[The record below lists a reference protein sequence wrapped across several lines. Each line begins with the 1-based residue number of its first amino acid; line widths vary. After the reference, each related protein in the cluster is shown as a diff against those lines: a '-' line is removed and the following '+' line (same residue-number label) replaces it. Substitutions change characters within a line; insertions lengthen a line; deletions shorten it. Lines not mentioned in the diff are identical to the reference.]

1 MKNEMTSNDA
11 GRETVACMGG
21 TYLTHLD
28 ETKRGLAK
36 LLARENISVRHE
48 PIPTAMFNLVTRELL
63 LPQFESISVDQYDL
77 LIAHEVGHAKYS
89 SGPDAVALLQSCAQ
103 FPGLHTYVNVLEDT
117 RIERLM
123 KNEYPGLRGSFRRG
137 YHDFALYGPLFQLED
152 QAIASLS
159 FIDRINVHYKVG
171 ADYAVTFSAQEQA
184 VLPRVDALDSFTA
197 VFDLAKELYDLDA
210 QALKEQKQPKPA
222 QGQMSDQDE
231 DSSEAGEETAS
242 ADAKDASD
250 SKDSKDS
257 GAASDSKDASKD
269 ASKDGEGDGESDEAV
284 DADGAATKDSDDT
297 IGGQGL
303 SYPIASTDVQNAEA
317 LKTKAEESIDAA
329 SDYSRPVQVT
339 LASLT
344 SAQVAPHLVTSAAYQ
359 ADVLTYFAQYP
370 TVQAAANASFA
381 SFMRMHGQTISYMSR
396 EFELRKAAR
405 CSERAKTS
413 RSGRLDV
420 SKLYAYQFREDLFH
434 SVTTHAKGQSHGIV
448 VLIDASGSM
457 SSVMSDTLDQALI
470 FGAFAKATGI
480 PFQALAFTEGRRGTM
495 NQADIAAAHASL
507 PKGTLLPD
515 TTTRVVTLLD
525 TQAPNWKAQQTAVAA
540 FKLKYEPVADWTL
553 AARSLASDLQGLPYS
568 DLGCTP
574 LYGATLIA
582 ERVVA
587 QMKSSLRL
595 DKMTLLIV
603 TDGGDSNG
611 LSMRTDARETS
622 NLGSRTPLII
632 RDAATRQVTEGFVY
646 NERHE
651 RFMQADRCL
660 PQALATALKARHDC
674 RVVNIRILPS
684 GKRRDN
690 IAETAQMFARMG
702 VDLTTNQD
710 DLNNQAIM
718 KRDGQVVFTGAN
730 MIGDALILVASSRL
744 RITEDVDTVV
754 TKTQNAA
761 AIRRAFVS
769 KNVAGSRN
777 KVFVQAVMPFLA

>member
-48 PIPTAMFNLVTRELL
+48 QVATAMFNVITRELI

-89 SGPDAVALLQSCAQ
+89 SGPVAEALLQSCGQ

-137 YHDFALYGPLFQLED
+137 YHDFALYGPLFQLKDHEL
-152 QAIASLS
+152 ASLK

-171 ADYAVTFSAQEQA
+171 ADYAITFSAEEQA

-197 VFDLAKELYDLDA
+197 VFDLAKELYDRDA

-222 QGQMSDQDE
+222 QGQMSDQNE
-231 DSSEAGEETAS
+231 DSSDEGEETAP
-242 ADAKDASD
+242 ADSKDASDSDDSDD

-257 GAASDSKDASKD
+257 DDSKDSKDSKD
-269 ASKDGEGDGESDEAV
+269 ASKDGEGDSESDEAV
-284 DADGAATKDSDDT
+284 DADGAATKDSDDA

-317 LKTKAEESIDAA
+317 LKAKAEESIDHT
-329 SDYSRPVQVT
+329 DYSRPVQVT

-344 SAQVAPHLVTSAAYQ
+344 SAQVAPHLVTSAVYQ

-370 TVQAAANASFA
+370 TVQAAATASFA

-495 NQADIAAAHASL
+495 NQANINAVHASL

-515 TTTRVVTLLD
+515 ATTRVVTLLD
-525 TQAPNWKAQQTAVAA
+525 TQAPNWKAQQIAV
-540 FKLKYEPVADWTL
+540 
-553 AARSLASDLQGLPYS
+553 
-568 DLGCTP
+568 
-574 LYGATLIA
+574 
-582 ERVVA
+582 
-587 QMKSSLRL
+587 
-595 DKMTLLIV
+595 
-603 TDGGDSNG
+603 
-611 LSMRTDARETS
+611 
-622 NLGSRTPLII
+622 
-632 RDAATRQVTEGFVY
+632 
-646 NERHE
+646 
-651 RFMQADRCL
+651 
-660 PQALATALKARHDC
+660 
-674 RVVNIRILPS
+674 
-684 GKRRDN
+684 
-690 IAETAQMFARMG
+690 
-702 VDLTTNQD
+702 
-710 DLNNQAIM
+710 
-718 KRDGQVVFTGAN
+718 
-730 MIGDALILVASSRL
+730 
-744 RITEDVDTVV
+744 
-754 TKTQNAA
+754 
-761 AIRRAFVS
+761 
-769 KNVAGSRN
+769 
-777 KVFVQAVMPFLA
+777 